1 MMRQKKIQNA
11 KGWRAKKHVKICSYS
26 LVIIEMNLKVRYSF
40 TTILLEKAF
49 ESDNI
54 KH

>member
-1 MMRQKKIQNA
+1 MDGQKACENMLILTSNYRDEF
-11 KGWRAKKHVKICSYS
+11 KGK
-26 LVIIEMNLKVRYSF
+26 YSF